1 MAKFSIKEL
10 LDSGFHFGHQTKRWN
25 PKMGRFI
32 FTARNGVHIIDLRQS
47 VVLLRDSYN
56 FVRDT
61 VANGGK
67 VLFVG
72 TKRQAADIV
81 LAEAKRCGHSYV
93 NHRWLGGTLTNW
105 RTIQGSIRRYRDI
118 DRMEAD
124 GTFEKLPK
132 KEVLDL
138 LKDRVKLELALGGI
152 KDLERL
158 PDVLVVVDTNK
169 ESIAVKEANKL
180 GIPVVALVDTNCDP
194 DPINMVVPGNDDAIR
209 SLTLFLGKMADAV
222 MEGVEN
228 LAPTGQK
235 AQRQA
240 GGTARDVEEMM
251 RSADEG

>member
-25 PKMGRFI
+25 PKMGKFI
-32 FTARNGVHIIDLRQS
+32 FTSRNGVHIIDLRQS
-47 VVLLRDSYN
+47 VVMLRDAYN
-56 FVRDT
+56 IVRNA

-67 VLFVG
+67 VMFVG
-72 TKRQAADIV
+72 TKRQAVDIV
-81 LAEAKRCGHSYV
+81 LAEAKRCGGAYV

-124 GTFEKLPK
+124 GTFDKLPK

-138 LKDRVKLELALGGI
+138 VRQREKLELSLGGI

-194 DPINMVVPGNDDAIR
+194 DPINYVVPGNDDAIR
-209 SLTLFLGKMADAV
+209 SLTLFLSKMADAV
-222 MEGVEN
+222 LEGSEN
-228 LAPTGQK
+228 QAPASQQKSHRATG
-235 AQRQA
+235 
-240 GGTARDVEEMM
+240 GSARDVEEMM
-251 RSADEG
+251 QAAEE